1 MGWFDNLVE
10 KVGDG
15 IESVGR
21 AVGKFNEKYGVFGT
35 MGLTAILPAVGTR
48 FMEVVVEGL
57 DMVVSPVRDFVS
69 NIFEYTAKVMTD
81 ERNVFSNIASGVF
94 NTAKNFTQTLGR
106 KLGFETGGAESF
118 FGEDSAFSRSFG
130 GTTTSSPDYT
140 TALQETVVDANPV
153 IVVPEQLSPLESL
166 DYTNNNPMPP
176 RAFEATDVEVPS
188 LDADLSTIDLASV
201 DPFDIDDISTTT
213 SVPAVPTTYSIQS
226 GDTLS
231 QIANKN
237 GLTVSELAELNNI
250 TNTNQIF
257 AGQELII
264 NAPQPTGFV
273 YDPTDI
279 TVDIAQPE
287 VFKPS
292 LLQRT
297 TAALGESYNK
307 FKKKGVETLIDL
319 PTDYLDYRTRAEV
332 AKKVKEDAYG
342 SPEEIFAEQR
352 RQARLVAEDQARAA
366 RSARS
371 ASMMQF
377 QTQTGGAQQLTSPTA
392 YTQQTAPS
400 GNFGYNAYQANTYGN
415 YMSKFN

>member
-1 MGWFDNLVE
+1 MEWFDSLVE
-10 KVGDG
+10 SVGDG
-15 IESVGR
+15 IEKVQK
-21 AVGKFNEKYGVFGT
+21 AVGDLNDKYGVFGT

-48 FMEVVVEGL
+48 FMEIVVDGL
-57 DMVVSPVRDFVS
+57 DMAISPVRDFATS
-69 NIFEYTAKVMTD
+69 LFEYTTKVMTD
-81 ERNVFSNIASGVF
+81 ERNVFSNIATGVF
-94 NTAKNFTQTLGR
+94 NTAKNFSQTLGR

-130 GTTTSSPDYT
+130 GTTTPSADFT
-140 TALQETVVDANPV
+140 TALQETVVDASPV

-166 DYTNNNPMPP
+166 DYTNNNPMPQ
-176 RAFEATDVEVPS
+176 RAFEATDVEVSS
-188 LDADLSTIDLASV
+188 LDADLSSIDLATV

-237 GLTVSELAELNNI
+237 GLTVNELAELNNI

-264 NAPQPTGFV
+264 NSSQPTGFV
-273 YDPTDI
+273 YDPTNI
-279 TVDIAQPE
+279 KVDIAEPE
-287 VFKPS
+287 AFKPS

-297 TAALGESYNK
+297 KTALGSSYDK
-307 FKKKGVETLIDL
+307 FKQKGVETLIDL

-332 AKKVKEDAYG
+332 AKKVNEDAYG
-342 SPEEIFAEQR
+342 SPEEIFSEQR

-366 RSARS
+366 RSASS
-371 ASMMQF
+371 ANMMQF
-377 QTQTGGAQQLTSPTA
+377 QTQTGGAQQLTTPTA

-400 GNFGYNAYQANTYGN
+400 GNFGYNAYQANTYGI